1 MTTNSIHPGFIM
13 MLMSILILIV
23 PEKVRKYVFVSAP
36 ILALLSMLSL
46 NENSVM
52 EYIITDDIKLNF
64 IHYDKTAAI
73 FLIAFCII
81 AVIGT
86 IYAAGAKTKHEMAAE
101 LLYAG
106 CNMGVVLAGDCFSLI
121 AFWEL
126 SALASAYVVYSG
138 HNKRSERA
146 TFRYL
151 LMHAFGGGMLLA
163 GLLTYIVLY
172 GNEITNLSSISGTPL
187 FWVVLIGAAV
197 NAAVPPLNSWL
208 PDAYPESTIGGTVF
222 LGSFTTKSAIYLL
235 IRMFAGTNLLLWA
248 GAIMAVYGVLM
259 ALLENDLRRLLSYHI
274 ISQLGYMI
282 ASLGVGGEWGI
293 DGASAH
299 AFNNIMYKGLLL
311 MCAGA
316 VIYATGKRKIS
327 ELGGLGKKMPVVS
340 ICFLIA
346 SFSISG
352 MPLFNGFGSKALIMH
367 AVEESGNHIAFW
379 LLTAASVGTW
389 LSITLKINYF
399 VFWKPTDKDIEVQ
412 EIPLH
417 MQVAMIAGS
426 AMCIVT
432 GIFPKILYSITPYA
446 TDGHPFTVMHVLEY
460 LILFAGATAVFFF
473 FRERMEPH
481 DELTLD
487 FDWVYRKGLNKLVL
501 FLSRV
506 LHDAFDYCGVKV
518 LAGIRALARVF
529 SDPYILTRD
538 SEKESIRDISIE
550 NEDQTIGDIILPG
563 VIALAIIVI
572 IGVIVI

>member
-1 MTTNSIHPGFIM
+1 MVVNSIHPGFIM
-13 MLMSILILIV
+13 IIMSLLV
-23 PEKVRKYVFVSAP
+23 MVLPEKVRKYIFVAAP
-36 ILALLSMLSL
+36 ILAFVSVLTL
-46 NENSVM
+46 NKKSAMTYTINDNVVM
-52 EYIITDDIKLNF
+52 NF
-64 IHYDKTAAI
+64 IHYDRVAVI
-73 FLIAFCII
+73 FLMAFCII
-81 AVIGT
+81 AIIGT
-86 IYAAGAKTKHEMAAE
+86 IYAMNAKTKQEMAAE
-101 LLYAG
+101 LMYAG
-106 CNMGVVLAGDCFSLI
+106 CNLGVVLAGDCLSLI

-138 HNKRSERA
+138 HNKRAERA
-146 TFRYL
+146 AFRYL

-163 GLLTYIVLY
+163 GLLMYMSKY
-172 GNEITNLSSISGTPL
+172 GNEIANLNNISGSAIY
-187 FWVVLIGAAV
+187 WIVLIGVAV
-197 NAAVPPLNSWL
+197 NAAIPPLNSWL

-274 ISQLGYMI
+274 ISQLGYMV
-282 ASLGVGGEWGI
+282 ASLGVGGAWGI

-299 AFNNIMYKGLLL
+299 AFNHIMYKGLLL

-327 ELGGLGKKMPVVS
+327 ELGGLGRKMPVVS

-389 LSITLKINYF
+389 LSITLKINYY

-412 EIPLH
+412 DIPLH
-417 MQVAMIAGS
+417 MKVAMIAGS

-432 GIFPKILYSITPYA
+432 GIFPKLLYSITPYA

-460 LILFAGATAVFFF
+460 LILFAGATVVFWMFG
-473 FRERMEPH
+473 ERMEPH
-481 DELTLD
+481 DEITLD

-501 FLSRV
+501 YLSKT
-506 LHDAFDYCGVKV
+506 LHDAFDFCAVKV
-518 LAGIRALARVF
+518 INGVRILAAIF
-529 SDPYILTRD
+529 SDPYSLARLSKNKKI
-538 SEKESIRDISIE
+538 KNFSIE
-550 NEDQTIGDIILPG
+550 NEDQTIGDITFR
-563 VIALAIIVI
+563 VIVALAIMLVI
-572 IGVIVI
+572 GIILI

>member
-1 MTTNSIHPGFIM
+1 MIVNSIHPGFIM
-13 MLMSILILIV
+13 IVMSLLVMIL
-23 PEKVRKYVFVSAP
+23 PDKVRKYAFVAAP
-36 ILALLSMLSL
+36 ILAFISVLSL
-46 NENSVM
+46 NKKSAMTYKINDNIVM
-52 EYIITDDIKLNF
+52 NF
-64 IHYDKTAAI
+64 IHYDRVAAI
-73 FLIAFCII
+73 FLLAFCII
-81 AVIGT
+81 AIIAT
-86 IYAAGAKTKHEMAAE
+86 IYAMNAKTKQEMAAE
-101 LLYAG
+101 LMYAG
-106 CNMGVVLAGDCFSLI
+106 CNLGVVLAGDCISLI

-138 HNKRSERA
+138 HNKRAERA
-146 TFRYL
+146 AFRYL

-163 GLLTYIVLY
+163 GLLMYMSKY
-172 GNEITNLSSISGTPL
+172 GNEIASLTKISGSPIY
-187 FWVVLIGAAV
+187 WIVLIGVAV
-197 NAAVPPLNSWL
+197 NAAIPPLNSWL

-235 IRMFAGTNLLLWA
+235 IRMFAGTELLIWV

-274 ISQLGYMI
+274 ISQLGYMV
-282 ASLGVGGEWGI
+282 ASLGAGGAWGI
-293 DGASAH
+293 DGAAAH

-352 MPLFNGFGSKALIMH
+352 MPFFNGFGSKALIMH

-417 MQVAMIAGS
+417 MKVAMIAASVLCVG
-426 AMCIVT
+426 T
-432 GIFPKILYSITPYA
+432 GILASLLYSITPYG

-473 FRERMEPH
+473 FGERMEPH

-487 FDWVYRKGLNKLVL
+487 FDWIYRKGLNKLVL
-501 FLSRV
+501 FLSRI
-506 LHDAFDYCGVKV
+506 LHDTFDFCAVKV
-518 LAGIRALARVF
+518 IGGVRILAAVF
-529 SDPYILTRD
+529 SDPYSLTKL
-538 SEKESIRDISIE
+538 SKKESIRDFSIE

-563 VIALAIIVI
+563 IIALAIIVVV
-572 IGVIVI
+572 GVIVI